1 MSIKNATII
10 IVSATL
16 LLVIGLLLGI
26 AIDDFPILTLDPS
39 VGLLDAA
46 SLCVTIAIG
55 LVVPFL
61 LKKWIDD
68 SKSAKGYVIGE
79 LREFL
84 QDISEISE
92 LTKNIFYNGKI
103 TSAEKT
109 RINTSFETTDI
120 KYHNLSNELKDFY
133 DKETAE
139 LRDKLYK
146 SYIEYWKYLTGSEI
160 MSEKFKCIDEKFY
173 KQATT
178 LYLNVE
184 TKIKD
189 IIRLMYK

>member
-1 MSIKNATII
+1 LIE
-10 IVSATL
+10 
-16 LLVIGLLLGI
+16 G
-26 AIDDFPILTLDPS
+26 
-39 VGLLDAA
+39 A
-46 SLCVTIAIG
+46 SLCATIAIG
-55 LVVPFL
+55 IVVPFL
-61 LKKWIDD
+61 LKRWIDD

-84 QDISEISE
+84 QDIGEISE

-103 TSAEKT
+103 TPAEKT

-120 KYHNLSNELKDFY
+120 KYNNLSNELKDFY
-133 DKETAE
+133 DKETKE
-139 LRDKLYK
+139 LRDKLYQ
-146 SYIEYWKYLTGSEI
+146 SYIDYWKFLTGSEI
-160 MSEKFKCIDEKFY
+160 MSENFKCIDEKFY

>member
-1 MSIKNATII
+1 MGISLTKAIRVSPNAY
-10 IVSATL
+10 
-16 LLVIGLLLGI
+16 
-26 AIDDFPILTLDPS
+26 
-39 VGLLDAA
+39 
-46 SLCVTIAIG
+46 
-55 LVVPFL
+55 VPFL